1 MQGVEELGTEFE
13 FHVVSA
19 AYWFRTGRE
28 ARAAPPASMDIFNA
42 PSREVCTLRRGRSN
56 TPLQAL
62 VTLNDVQF
70 VEAARVL
77 AEHSME
83 TAADFDS
90 RLDFLSTRLLARPL
104 SLTEKQ
110 MAKRS
115 LDEFRRHYQLNP
127 EDATKLL
134 TTGERKANPA
144 LPPADYAAM
153 TMLVN
158 QFLNLDEA
166 LNK

>member
-1 MQGVEELGTEFE
+1 
-13 FHVVSA
+13 
-19 AYWFRTGRE
+19 
-28 ARAAPPASMDIFNA
+28 
-42 PSREVCTLRRGRSN
+42 
-56 TPLQAL
+56 
-62 VTLNDVQF
+62 
-70 VEAARVL
+70 
-77 AEHSME
+77 ME